1 MLVMIVQNSL
11 GRDRVDDIVVF
22 ACDGKLSVDV
32 ILAACVV
39 AVVSF
44 VDFVVVAW
52 VDSVAGV
59 SCTVLSL
66 VGVVDVCGFV
76 LVDFVIHADVPCA
89 VGSLSDVVDMMSA
102 AMTGCVVVGLVDCE
116 IVSVVSE

>member
-1 MLVMIVQNSL
+1 M
-11 GRDRVDDIVVF
+11 
-22 ACDGKLSVDV
+22 
-32 ILAACVV
+32 
-39 AVVSF
+39 
-44 VDFVVVAW
+44 VAW

>member
-39 AVVSF
+39 AVT

-52 VDSVAGV
+52 VDSVAL
-59 SCTVLSL
+59 VLFCHWL
-66 VGVVDVCGFV
+66 VWLSVDVCGFV

-89 VGSLSDVVDMMSA
+89 VGSLTDVVDMMSA
-102 AMTGCVVVGLVDCE
+102 AMAGCVVVGLVDCE

>member
-1 MLVMIVQNSL
+1 MLIELPRGRCDHLMLVMIVQNSL
-11 GRDRVDDIVVF
+11 GRDLVDDIVVF

-32 ILAACVV
+32 DVILAACIV
-39 AVVSF
+39 AVVS
-44 VDFVVVAW
+44 FVVVAW

-76 LVDFVIHADVPCA
+76 FC
-89 VGSLSDVVDMMSA
+89 
-102 AMTGCVVVGLVDCE
+102 
-116 IVSVVSE
+116 